1 MDEWFAKNRGLRRMY
16 EETVDGYRAIL
27 ERLGDHWAA
36 HLDLGAALYRA
47 NALDEAETHVRRAI
61 ELGHPLP
68 GIAENHLACI
78 ALAKGDIETARVHF
92 ARGVDLDP
100 QHPLL
105 IRNVQAFTDW
115 LDTGGPARDGKLR
128 LEASHEFQLLERTRQ
143 PTLPGPLAKDFT
155 VWAPAEPPK
164 SVPPIRPEEVT
175 PPDRRRRL
183 ALLQTPHV

>member
-1 MDEWFAKNRGLRRMY
+1 MY

-47 NALDEAETHVRRAI
+47 NALDEAETHVRRAL

-78 ALAKGDIETARVHF
+78 ALARGDIETARVHF

-128 LEASHEFQLLERTRQ
+128 LEATHEFQLLERTRQ

-155 VWAPAEPPK
+155 VWEPAKPPTP
-164 SVPPIRPEEVT
+164 VPPIRPEEMT